1 MINIVDL
8 FCGAGGSAI
17 GVERIE
23 NTNTLLAIDFWDKA
37 VESYNDNLKHK
48 VAEVMDIT
56 KIDKK
61 WLDDRLH
68 GQNVDIVMG
77 GPPCQGFSTTTRFR
91 WKEGSHKG
99 MKDKNYL
106 FKSFLN
112 VISILKPKLV
122 IMENVKGILTIKNE
136 LGEKIISEIE
146 KAYND
151 IGYCLKYQIVHIHD
165 LGLPQYRD
173 RVIFFATKDKDILDK
188 LTYPSTISTHCI
200 KDAIEDL
207 PLDMQYKEYVL
218 PSDCNDY
225 INKLRKPT
233 DILTNH
239 ITNTK
244 KTTTIE
250 RIKEVKP
257 GQCMKDLD
265 DNNPYK
271 TKAIYDNSYLRQK
284 YSDILVTQVNI
295 CKNMLIHPK
304 ANRIYTVRE
313 ALRLQNFPDSYK
325 FNENTIQPN
334 AMYQMVAN
342 AIPSI
347 LMEEIVKTNLDIIND
362 LEKENKC

>member
-1 MINIVDL
+1 
-8 FCGAGGSAI
+8 
-17 GVERIE
+17 
-23 NTNTLLAIDFWDKA
+23 
-37 VESYNDNLKHK
+37 
-48 VAEVMDIT
+48 
-56 KIDKK
+56 
-61 WLDDRLH
+61 
-68 GQNVDIVMG
+68 
-77 GPPCQGFSTTTRFR
+77 
-91 WKEGSHKG
+91 
-99 MKDKNYL
+99 
-106 FKSFLN
+106 
-112 VISILKPKLV
+112 
-122 IMENVKGILTIKNE
+122 MENVKGILTIKNE
-136 LGEKIISEIE
+136 FGEKIINEIE

-173 RVIFFATKDKDILDK
+173 RVIFFGTRDKDVLDK

-207 PLDMQYKEYVL
+207 PVDMQYKEYVL
-218 PSDCNDY
+218 PSDCNSY
-225 INKLRKPT
+225 IKSLRKPT

-342 AIPSI
+342 AIPPI
-347 LMEEIVKTNLDIIND
+347 LMEEIVKTNLDILNN
-362 LEKENKC
+362 LEKEK